1 MASFGVLLALLVIQS
16 EATTTS
22 TSATPPSTPVISF
35 NFSSTLPQ
43 TQPTENGTTRGILS
57 ATDTTQKSSV
67 SSTSPPQKSPY
78 PLDASQSKAA
88 TNATTISPR
97 ITDMPTSPAIGSRTN
112 AQKLPELAKSTT
124 TTTVAPTKVTK
135 SATEQP
141 CIDHVSNCLRN
152 RRLCSHPRY
161 LEHFK
166 RNCAK
171 TCGFCGSPAPP
182 APVCR
187 DQSPSCRTFERNGF
201 CKSQF
206 YSLRMKKMQCARTCG
221 LC

>member
-1 MASFGVLLALLVIQS
+1 
-16 EATTTS
+16 
-22 TSATPPSTPVISF
+22 
-35 NFSSTLPQ
+35 
-43 TQPTENGTTRGILS
+43 
-57 ATDTTQKSSV
+57 
-67 SSTSPPQKSPY
+67 
-78 PLDASQSKAA
+78 
-88 TNATTISPR
+88 
-97 ITDMPTSPAIGSRTN
+97 MPTSPAIGSRTN